1 MLVCSSK
8 AGMLQILT
16 KIKINGRM
24 SALLTAQFI
33 DVFVVDSLV
42 VFLSCHLKSA
52 GENAQMTLRVSVS
65 Q

>member
-24 SALLTAQFI
+24 SALLIAQFI
-33 DVFVVDSLV
+33 DVFVFDSLV
-42 VFLSCHLKSA
+42 VFISCHLKAA
-52 GENAQMTLRVSVS
+52 GEKAQMTLRVSVS